1 MRSGILILPLV
12 LSQIITSFTSG
23 FLVSK
28 WSCYRINLVLG
39 FLIWT
44 IASGLFTT
52 VGPSTSSGRL
62 VGYQILSGFGSG
74 QTLQTTLV
82 ALQAAVHRKE
92 MAVVTG
98 ARNFL
103 RMMGSTLAVAASA
116 AIVNNIV
123 QCVLFCFQN
132 ILRKWLMT

>member
-52 VGPSTSSGRL
+52 VGTLTSSGRL

-82 ALQAAVHRKE
+82 ALQAAVQRKE

-132 ILRKWLMT
+132 ILRRWLMT

>member
-1 MRSGILILPLV
+1 MARGNTALQSGILILPLI
-12 LSQIITSFTSG
+12 LSQIVTSFTSG

-28 WSCYRINLVLG
+28 WSCYRINLVVGYGL
-39 FLIWT
+39 WT

-52 VGPSTSSGRL
+52 VTPSTSSGKL
-62 VGYQILSGFGSG
+62 VVYQLLTGLGSG

-82 ALQAAVHRKE
+82 AIQAAVKRNE
-92 MAVVTG
+92 MAVATG
-98 ARNFL
+98 ARNYL

-123 QCVLFCFQN
+123 
-132 ILRKWLMT
+132 R